1 MRIGKWWAAL
11 GLALA
16 MVPGLAWADFEG
28 RVVRVS
34 DGDTVNVLRELADG
48 SKEQVRVRLA
58 SIDAPER
65 RQAFGTR
72 SSQLL
77 AELVFDRNVLVEEQG
92 RDRYG
97 RVIGVLH
104 VDGTNANQQMVRA
117 GLAWA
122 YRQYLNDSTMVRLE
136 TGARRARRGLWADA
150 DAVAPWEFRR
160 AQSERQKAQRQAR
173 AAAAAAVP

>member
-1 MRIGKWWAAL
+1 MRIGKWLQAL
-11 GLALA
+11 GLALVV
-16 MVPGLAWADFEG
+16 VPGLAWADFDG

-34 DGDTVNVLRELADG
+34 DGDTVNVLREHADG

-72 SSQLL
+72 SRQLL
-77 AELVFDRNVLVEEQG
+77 AELVFDRTVRVEEQG

-104 VDGTNANQQMVRA
+104 VDGSNANQAMVRA

-136 TGARRARRGLWADA
+136 TGAKRARRGLWADA
-150 DAVAPWEFRR
+150 DAMAPWEFRR
-160 AQSERQKAQRQAR
+160 AETARQKAEREAR
-173 AAAAAAVP
+173 AAAAAASP